1 MRTLIF
7 SAVVATSLLAAP
19 AFAAADKAKAD
30 KAKAPVVMT
39 DAQMDNVVAGAA
51 PANPGGFGQ
60 DRAAYIA
67 TNGGRNHAGYIQD
80 RAGANGQ
87 INQDYMLS
95 VESLPAGVTPGQA
108 TP

>member
-19 AFAAADKAKAD
+19 SFAAADKAKAN

-60 DRAAYIA
+60 ARAAYLAGDGITGWGKIA
-67 TNGGRNHAGYIQD
+67 SERAQAGTHQD
-80 RAGANGQ
+80 NNDASKLSTGA
-87 INQDYMLS
+87 
-95 VESLPAGVTPGQA
+95 LPAPGA
-108 TP
+108 P